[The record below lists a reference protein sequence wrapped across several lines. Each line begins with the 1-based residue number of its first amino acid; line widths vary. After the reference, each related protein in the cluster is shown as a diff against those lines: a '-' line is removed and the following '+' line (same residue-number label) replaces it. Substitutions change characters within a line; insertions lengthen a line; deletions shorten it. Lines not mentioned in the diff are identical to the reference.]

1 MGAETI
7 VRAAPRAQAGTKRAF
22 AAASKRERAFW
33 LSLACAVL
41 VHASLIV
48 GVVHQRSSLPRQM
61 GERDGDKDAISVDL
75 VDAADLP
82 RPTPAPPVPQQSAP
96 PSLSPPQQPAQP
108 PAEAAA
114 AAESAPQQ
122 KQQKKSIER
131 PVDKEA
137 LSPASP
143 PSAKE
148 KQTEAAAK
156 KKSAPQQQDA
166 SLNLD
171 PPIMA
176 MPPIGRSAAVS
187 RPPGVTRS
195 GENDEFGRAV
205 IRALRQTMP
214 YHRGIFGRVTVR
226 LILTDTGNLA
236 EVRLVYG
243 AQESSLNQDVVFAVK
258 QSSFPLPPV
267 GSTVVD
273 RTFLVTYIYN

>member
-7 VRAAPRAQAGTKRAF
+7 VRAAPQARAGTKRAF
-22 AAASKRERAFW
+22 ASASKRERAFW

-48 GVVHQRSSLPRQM
+48 GVIHQRSSLPRQM

-82 RPTPAPPVPQQSAP
+82 RPTPAPVPQQSAP
-96 PSLSPPQQPAQP
+96 PSLSQPRQPAQP

-114 AAESAPQQ
+114 AAESAP
-122 KQQKKSIER
+122 QQKKSIER

-148 KQTEAAAK
+148 KQTEAATK

-176 MPPIGRSAAVS
+176 MPPIGRSAAVA

-243 AQESSLNQDVVFAVK
+243 AQDSSLNQDVVFAVR